1 MADLGAYSDEEF
13 NWDSSD
19 GDGEVAGSI
28 NGTGTSAAASRNHDA
43 PGSSTLAWQSSSS
56 VENFVRMGFERNMV
70 LKAMKETGAGDAD
83 SLVSL
88 LLTYKEIGSEL
99 ECTSSGYPPLAVE
112 NEGEDDKILENGF
125 TNSDDSGAEDF
136 LKEVSHRDLKLESIV
151 SMGFPEAEAKMA
163 IARCGPDAAVSVLID
178 SIQASQTAGEHYL
191 GDFSNHE
198 DNSNGEK
205 KKKRLMEGN
214 KRKRTGFRDE
224 VQGSRGPLYGNHD
237 SMPLPNPMVGFNLP
251 IEPFR
256 SGDRWPSLPTQAI
269 GPPYFYY
276 ENVACAPKGVWTT
289 ISRFLYDVRP
299 EFVDSSFLCA
309 TNRKRGY
316 VHNLPVKNRSP
327 LIPLPPKSIFEAFP
341 RTEKWWATWDPRRK
355 FNCLQTCTAP
365 ATLIEHIRSTL
376 ASNEDPPPP
385 RVQKFVLE
393 ECRKWNLIWIG
404 RNKVAPLE
412 PHEMELLL
420 GFPPDH
426 TRGITKTERYRSLG
440 NAFQVDTVAYHLSVL
455 KELFP
460 DGMNVLSLFSG
471 IGGAEVALHKLGIRL
486 KNVLSVEKSK
496 ANRTVLRS
504 WWDDNGTGTLYEID
518 DIQKLSSELIEVY
531 VRRFGGFDLVIGGS
545 PCNNLAGSNRHHRDG
560 LDGEHSSLFYHYVR
574 ILEAVKSAMQ
584 RM

>member
-1 MADLGAYSDEEF
+1 DPSDEEF
-13 NWDSSD
+13 NWNSSD
-19 GDGEVAGSI
+19 DDGEVAS
-28 NGTGTSAAASRNHDA
+28 TAASRNHDA
-43 PGSSTLAWQSSSS
+43 PGSSTLAWSSSS

-83 SLVSL
+83 SLVLL
-88 LLTYKEIGSEL
+88 LLTYKEIGSEH
-99 ECTSSGYPPLAVE
+99 ECTSSGYPPLAIE
-112 NEGEDDKILENGF
+112 NEDEDDNILESILESGF

-136 LKEVSHRDLKLESIV
+136 LKEVSHRDMKLESIV

-163 IARCGPDAAVSVLID
+163 IARCGPDAAVSFLID
-178 SIQASQTAGEHYL
+178 SIQASQTAGEYYL

-198 DNSNGEK
+198 DNSNRER

-224 VQGSRGPLYGNHD
+224 VQGSRGPLYGSHD
-237 SMPLPNPMVGFNLP
+237 LMPLRNPMVGFNLP
-251 IEPFR
+251 IEPFS

-276 ENVACAPKGVWTT
+276 ENVACAPKGDWTT
-289 ISRFLYDVRP
+289 ISRFLYDVKP
-299 EFVDSSFLCA
+299 EFVDSKFLSA

-316 VHNLPVKNRSP
+316 IHNLPVTNRSP
-327 LIPLPPKSIFEAFP
+327 LIPLPPKTIFEAFP
-341 RTEKWWATWDPRRK
+341 RIEKWWATWDPRTK
-355 FNCLQTCTAP
+355 LNCLRTRSAP
-365 ATLIEHIRSTL
+365 AMLIENIGSTL
-376 ASNEDPPPP
+376 ASNEDPPPL

-404 RNKVAPLE
+404 KNKVAPLE

-426 TRGITKTERYRSLG
+426 TRGITKTQRYRSLG
-440 NAFQVDTVAYHLSVL
+440 NAFHVDIVAYHLSVL

-486 KNVLSVEKSK
+486 KNVVSVEKSK
-496 ANRTVLRS
+496 VNRTVLRS
-504 WWDDNGTGTLYEID
+504 WWDENETGTLHEID
-518 DIQKLSSELIEVY
+518 DIQKLSLELIEEY

-545 PCNNLAGSNRHHRDG
+545 PSNHHYCHG
-560 LDGEHSSLFYHYVR
+560 LDAEHSSLFYHYVR